1 MTDAA
6 AAPRPMSTVT
16 DPTQTVAQIERA
28 LDAFLAGPP
37 SDDAAMLVILRP
49 STGLPLTP
57 SGSPATAEAAAA
69 GE

>member
-1 MTDAA
+1 
-6 AAPRPMSTVT
+6 MSTVT
-16 DPTQTVAQIERA
+16 DPSQTVAQIESA

-37 SDDAAMLVILRP
+37 QDDAAMLVILRP